1 MPSYQAECEQLLA
14 QSRGHRLAIEKS
26 RICGC
31 FHCERFLAPHQIE
44 SWVVDPGEGAD
55 GPEQTALCPWCGV
68 DAVLPEWNGV
78 YPIGVAVLRRMR
90 GYWFGGAVRA
100 G

>member
-1 MPSYQAECEQLLA
+1 VPSYQAECEQLLA
-14 QSRGHRLAIEKS
+14 QSRRHRPAIEKS

-31 FHCERFLAPHQIE
+31 FHCEQFLAPHQIE
-44 SWVVDPGEGAD
+44 SWVADLGEGAD

-78 YPIGVAVLRRMR
+78 YPMGVGLLRRMHW
-90 GYWFGGAVRA
+90 YPFGSGERA